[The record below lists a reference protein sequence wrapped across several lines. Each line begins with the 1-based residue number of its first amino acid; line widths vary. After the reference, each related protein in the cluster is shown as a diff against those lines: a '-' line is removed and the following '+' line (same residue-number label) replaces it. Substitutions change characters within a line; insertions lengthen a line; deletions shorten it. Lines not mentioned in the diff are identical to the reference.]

1 MAAWSW
7 TDRSIYLTIF
17 EECDSDPDYRCL
29 HRRCPKNLLTNT
41 GLKHL
46 KLHACHVVCC
56 AAQKLCFLGVSTGA
70 SDSVIWLI
78 LRVSEI
84 AKRGLLLLLLKTA
97 TREIVGS
104 LADHTVTHPLA
115 RRTLRQL
122 PAISCATVLNL

>member
-1 MAAWSW
+1 MLAPALPQKPPHEYGSQ
-7 TDRSIYLTIF
+7 TLETARLPRSLL
-17 EECDSDPDYRCL
+17 C
-29 HRRCPKNLLTNT
+29 CPETMFFGRQHWRERFGNLAHT
-41 GLKHL
+41 
-46 KLHACHVVCC
+46 
-56 AAQKLCFLGVSTGA
+56 S
-70 SDSVIWLI
+70 
-78 LRVSEI
+78 VSEI